1 MESGKTARIC
11 GRRRRKDDSD
21 MATTP
26 EKKKSTGMMI
36 QLLVSIVAIILG
48 ALLIFVPEMKAVTLC
63 YIFCS
68 ALIVLGIV
76 LAVRFFLGESFKR
89 LNNYQF
95 SVGIILVMLG
105 ICGLINAEAL
115 SVSIELYMGI
125 LALVLGALMLESVVR
140 LQAVNNVLWIPV
152 LVIAVLTFL
161 GAVPIL
167 AGIKWILDN
176 IPTYTY
182 WVLFIVGILN
192 LISML
197 LTWIGMKKAKKEA
210 EKSEMPPP
218 PPQPAE

>member
-1 MESGKTARIC
+1 MT
-11 GRRRRKDDSD
+11 
-21 MATTP
+21 TTP
-26 EKKKSTGMMI
+26 EKKKSTGMMV
-36 QLLVSIVAIILG
+36 QLLVSIVAIVLG
-48 ALLIFVPEMKAVTLC
+48 ALLVFVPDMKAVTLC

-105 ICGLINAEAL
+105 ICGLINAVKL
-115 SVSIELYMGI
+115 SESLDLYMGI

-140 LQAVNNVLWIPV
+140 LQAVNHPLWIPV
-152 LVIAVLTFL
+152 LVIAVLTFA

-167 AGIKWILDN
+167 AGISAILEN
-176 IPTYTY
+176 VPNYTY

-192 LISML
+192 LVSML
-197 LTWIGMKKAKKEA
+197 LTWIGMRKTKKEEEKA
-210 EKSEMPPP
+210 ETPPP
-218 PPQPAE
+218 PPQPAV